1 MLLLFQYVIISF
13 NYRIERKVL
22 FTMTNAEKA
31 LQLHEEWKGKFETN
45 PKMEISTREDL
56 ALAYTPG
63 VAEPCKVIAQDRE
76 AAYKYTIKSNT
87 VAVVSDGSA
96 VLGLGNIGAHAAMP
110 VMEGKAVLFKTFG
123 GVNAVPICLDTQDT
137 EEIIK
142 TVVNIAPAFGGI
154 NLEDISAPRC
164 FEIESRLKELLDI
177 PVFHDDQHGTAIVV
191 LAGII
196 NGLKVTGKNKEDCRV
211 VVNGAGSAGVAITKL
226 LLTYG
231 FKHVTMCD
239 KSGILYKGSE
249 GLNWM
254 QQSMMEVTN
263 LEHKTGTLAD
273 ALKGADIF
281 VGVSAPNIVTPEMV
295 QSMNKDAIMFAMAN
309 PVPEIMPDAAK
320 AAGAKVVGTGRS
332 DFPNQVNNVI
342 AFPGIFKGAL
352 EGRAAQITEE
362 MKLAAALAI
371 ANLIP
376 DDEVSDTNILPE
388 AFDPRVAD
396 VVSKAVK
403 DHIVR

>member
-1 MLLLFQYVIISF
+1 
-13 NYRIERKVL
+13 
-22 FTMTNAEKA
+22 MTNAEKA
-31 LQLHEEWKGKFETN
+31 LQLHEEWNGKFETT
-45 PKMEISTREDL
+45 PKMKIQTREDL

-63 VAEPCKVIAQDRE
+63 VAEPCKVIAKDKE
-76 AAYKYTIKSNT
+76 AAYKYTIKANT
-87 VAVVSDGSA
+87 IAVVSDGSA

-110 VMEGKAVLFKTFG
+110 VMEGKAVLFKEFG
-123 GVNAVPICLDTQDT
+123 NVNAVPICLDTQDT

-142 TVVNIAPAFGGI
+142 TIVNIAPAFGGI

-164 FEIESRLKELLDI
+164 FEIETRLKELLDI

-196 NGLKVTGKNKEDCRV
+196 NGLKVTGKTKEDCQV

-239 KSGILYKGSE
+239 KSGILSKASE

-263 LEHKTGTLAD
+263 LENKTGSLAD
-273 ALKGADIF
+273 ALRGADIF
-281 VGVSAPNIVTPEMV
+281 VGVSAPNIVTADMV
-295 QSMNKDAIMFAMAN
+295 KTMNKDAIIFAMAN
-309 PVPEIMPDAAK
+309 PVPEIMPDVAK
-320 AAGAKVVGTGRS
+320 AAGARVVGTGRS

-352 EGRAAQITEE
+352 EGRARQITED

-371 ANLIP
+371 ANLVP
-376 DDEVSDTNILPE
+376 DNEVSDVNILPE

-396 VVSKAVK
+396 VVSKAVI
-403 DHIVR
+403 DHIEK

>member
-1 MLLLFQYVIISF
+1 
-13 NYRIERKVL
+13 
-22 FTMTNAEKA
+22 MTNAEKA
-31 LQLHEEWKGKFETN
+31 LQLHEEWNGKFETT
-45 PKMEISTREDL
+45 PKMKIQTREDL

-63 VAEPCKVIAQDRE
+63 VAEPCKVIAKDKE

-87 VAVVSDGSA
+87 IAVVSDGSA

-110 VMEGKAVLFKTFG
+110 VMEGKAVLFKEFG
-123 GVNAVPICLDTQDT
+123 NVNAVPICLDTQDT

-164 FEIESRLKELLDI
+164 FEIEARLKELLDI

-196 NGLKVTGKNKEDCRV
+196 NGLKVTGKTKEDCRV
-211 VVNGAGSAGVAITKL
+211 GVNGAGSAGVAITKL

-239 KSGILYKGSE
+239 KSGILSKSSE

-263 LEHKTGTLAD
+263 LENKTGSLAD
-273 ALKGADIF
+273 ALCGADIF
-281 VGVSAPNIVTPEMV
+281 VGVSAPNIVTADMV
-295 QSMNKDAIMFAMAN
+295 KTMNKDAIIFAMAN
-309 PVPEIMPDAAK
+309 PVPEIMPDVAK

-352 EGRAAQITEE
+352 EGRARQITED

-371 ANLIP
+371 ANLVP
-376 DDEVSDTNILPE
+376 DDEVSDVNILPE

-396 VVSKAVK
+396 VVSKAVI
-403 DHIVR
+403 DHIEK